1 MRGLGCE
8 VAKNLVLAG
17 VNSMTMLD
25 HEDLTKEDFESQF
38 LAPRDKLGTNRA
50 EASLDRLQ
58 ALNPGVVIT
67 VDKVS
72 KPRLG
77 FCLANNYF
85 FDNAVSFFEITLPPF
100 ELFGPL
106 DNK

>member
-1 MRGLGCE
+1 MCPLKIRLWGLDSQKRLRAARVLVAGMRGLGCE

-25 HEDLTKEDFESQF
+25 HEDLTKEDFDSQF

-67 VDKVS
+67 VDKGS
-72 KPRLG
+72 KFCFVG
-77 FCLANNYF
+77 F
-85 FDNAVSFFEITLPPF
+85 
-100 ELFGPL
+100 
-106 DNK
+106 